1 MTMDVELSF
10 PLLLGCYFV
19 SLREICFLSICLS
32 VNDTLLRLHSL
43 FCLQHTASSCFS
55 AVGRSILQEG
65 ENGHVKPREGTLL
78 CFAHLMA
85 DG

>member
-43 FCLQHTASSCFS
+43 FCLQHTASSCFQPS
-55 AVGRSILQEG
+55 ADRSCRRAKTGMSNLG
-65 ENGHVKPREGTLL
+65 KARFFALL
-78 CFAHLMA
+78 I
-85 DG
+85 